1 LIELDGT
8 KRVLDEAKKTLEKPF
23 LTTKPQNYWIAFR
36 VDRTPIEES
45 TYYCEDYSINISR
58 RSEPGNKEN
67 LAKAVREFRAK
78 RALKLKEQHKESKN
92 ITTLQAYLEL
102 EECQKFVEEKNK
114 KQEAVKQLKRTQN
127 LRKPKPP

>member
-1 LIELDGT
+1 MDET
-8 KRVLDEAKKTLEKPF
+8 KRILDEAKKTLEKPF
-23 LTTKPQNYWIAFR
+23 LTTKPEIYWIAFR

-58 RSEPGNKEN
+58 RSEPGEKEN

-78 RALKLKEQHKESKN
+78 KAPKHKKKHKESKS
-92 ITTLQAYLEL
+92 ITTLQAYLNL
-102 EECQKFVEEKNK
+102 EECQKFVEDKNK

-127 LRKPKPP
+127 LRKPEP